1 VGVIRAR
8 GVIPGGSGF
17 PVRWF
22 GGFAVVEL
30 PAGGDF
36 LTPPALAGELCAV
49 LDAGAAGLIA
59 DLPGAGVC
67 DSACLDALMRA
78 ARRARGWG
86 SWLRLVVR
94 DPGARK
100 MVRLV
105 SLDEVMPVH
114 ASVTG
119 AVEAAAREAATGA
132 AAREAATGAAGGG
145 GSAVGRAPSHAG
157 ARVDLLTVAVSA
169 REGYTLVSLEGA
181 GDVTVRVRLRA
192 ALTAQVTAG
201 TPHLVVDL
209 SGLAYIDASCVQ
221 VLWRVSRM
229 AEGAGGRL
237 GLAAPQP
244 LVTRVMELWGG
255 GQVFEVHDS
264 VAEAAVAAAV

>member
-1 VGVIRAR
+1 VSVMRAR

-17 PVRWF
+17 PVRWL
-22 GGFAVVEL
+22 GRFAVVEL
-30 PAGGDF
+30 PAGGGF

-59 DLPGAGVC
+59 DLPGAGAC
-67 DSACLDALMRA
+67 DSARLEVLMRA

-100 MVRLV
+100 VVRLV
-105 SLDEVMPVH
+105 ALDEVMPVH

-119 AVEAAAREAATGA
+119 AVEAAAREEATG
-132 AAREAATGAAGGG
+132 TAGGG
-145 GSAVGRAPSHAG
+145 GPPRAGP
-157 ARVDLLTVAVSA
+157 RMDLLTVAVSD
-169 REGYTLVSLEGA
+169 REGYTLVSLAGEG
-181 GDVTVRVRLRA
+181 DITVRVRLRA
-192 ALTAQVTAG
+192 ALTAQVTAR

-229 AEGAGGRL
+229 AEGAGCRL

-244 LVTRVMELWGG
+244 LVARVMELWGG
-255 GQVFEVHDS
+255 AGQVFGVHDS
-264 VAEAAVAAAV
+264 VAEAVVAALCVSPAGQS

>member
-1 VGVIRAR
+1 VSVMRAR
-8 GVIPGGSGF
+8 GVVPDDSGF

-30 PAGGDF
+30 PADGGF

-59 DLPGAGVC
+59 DLPGAGVS

-100 MVRLV
+100 VVRLV
-105 SLDEVMPVH
+105 ALDEVMPVH

-119 AVEAAAREAATGA
+119 AIEA

-145 GSAVGRAPSHAG
+145 GPPHAG
-157 ARVDLLTVAVSA
+157 TGADLLTVAVSA
-169 REGYTLVSLEGA
+169 REGYTLVSLSGE
-181 GDVTVRVRLRA
+181 GDVTVRGLLRA

-201 TPHLVVDL
+201 TPYLVLDL
-209 SGLAYIDASCVQ
+209 SGLDYIDASCVQ
-221 VLWRVSRM
+221 VLWRLSQM

-244 LVTRVMELWGG
+244 LVARVMELWGAY
-255 GQVFEVHDS
+255 QVIGVHDS
-264 VAEAAVAAAV
+264 VAEAVGAALCMSPAGQS